1 MSLRPETRVEN
12 PYAEIPAGKTQLKE
26 LDSMRVQRSP
36 AGGGLNQDL
45 TEKVDLCSGL

>member
-1 MSLRPETRVEN
+1 MSLNPETRVEN

-26 LDSMRVQRSP
+26 LDSVRVQRSP
-36 AGGGLNQDL
+36 VDDF